1 MNGFLGLRFAGEADG
16 EEGND
21 LADARFGLTTTL
33 VRVSQLRERLPR
45 LDIVGRREIRDLS
58 IGMVGVLELS
68 AARPRA
74 VSREPREGINRRRSE
89 RGLRRHSAS
98 CLAGLRF
105 AVQELMASLGQL
117 EIRMQVR
124 GDRGECQ

>member
-1 MNGFLGLRFAGEADG
+1 MNGFLGLRFAGEADD

-21 LADARFGLTTTL
+21 LVDARSGLTTTL

-45 LDIVGRREIRDLS
+45 LDIVGRREIRDLT

-68 AARPRA
+68 AARLRA

-89 RGLRRHSAS
+89 RGLRRRSGS
-98 CLAGLRF
+98 SPIGMRF
-105 AVQELMASLGQL
+105 AVQELMASPGLL
-117 EIRMQVR
+117 EIMMQVR